1 MPPDYVLFIIIII
14 IIIYWL
20 SMHDELWLLMT
31 QPKSPGRTNV
41 IITLGGLMT
50 MNNKN
55 IVDATDMV
63 EAARLKQ
70 ETCGRQ

>member
-1 MPPDYVLFIIIII
+1 MPPDYVFIFLIIIC
-14 IIIYWL
+14 YL
-20 SMHDELWLLMT
+20 SMNNELWMLMT
-31 QPKSPGRTNV
+31 QTKSLGRTNV

-55 IVDATDMV
+55 IIDATNMV
-63 EAARLKQ
+63 EATRLKE

>member
-1 MPPDYVLFIIIII
+1 MPPDYVLFFI
-14 IIIYWL
+14 IIIYSL
-20 SMHDELWLLMT
+20 SMHDELWLFMT

-55 IVDATDMV
+55 TIDVANMV
-63 EAARLKQ
+63 EAARLKE

>member
-1 MPPDYVLFIIIII
+1 MPPEYVLFIIII

-31 QPKSPGRTNV
+31 QPKSMGRNDV
-41 IITLGGLMT
+41 IIILGGLMT

-55 IVDATDMV
+55 IIDARNMV
-63 EAARLKQ
+63 EAARLKE
-70 ETCGRQ
+70 ETCRRQ